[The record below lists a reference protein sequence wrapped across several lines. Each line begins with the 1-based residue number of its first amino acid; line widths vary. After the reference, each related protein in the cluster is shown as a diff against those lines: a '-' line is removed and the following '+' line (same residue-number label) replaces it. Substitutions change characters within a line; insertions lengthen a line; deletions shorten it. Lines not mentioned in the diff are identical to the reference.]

1 MGRIVFSCMF
11 VCNLDVLSVYF
22 GFFTGLTILSLR
34 KQRSY
39 HAGRKL
45 DISGSVIAAMEPY
58 LLSYS
63 GDELTLWDQ
72 RDEHIVQNTTE
83 GHQVVGALS
92 ALKDIHAGWL
102 TLVRYRILFKGEIIC
117 S

>member
-11 VCNLDVLSVYF
+11 VCNLDVPSVYF

-34 KQRSY
+34 KQRSH

-63 GDELTLWDQ
+63 GDEFTLWDQ
-72 RDEHIVQNTTE
+72 RDEHIVQKTTE
-83 GHQVVGALS
+83 GHQVLGALS
-92 ALKDIHAGWL
+92 ALKDIHAGWV
-102 TLVRYRILFKGEIIC
+102 TLVRHIILFKGENIC